1 MISESKWQKYPSHV
15 ATIFPAMPVDHGA
28 EKIAHSPQRGIL
40 MQQQSSRHNGR
51 ISGMWATT
59 VLLATTFALA
69 GCGGGEEKNDPTQ
82 VAARVNGQDVTVHQ
96 LNFRLQQARLRP
108 EDTEE
113 ASKVFLN
120 QLIDQ
125 ELVVQKALDQKL
137 DKTPRVLQA
146 LEAARREVLARA
158 YVEQVTANPLRPQ
171 ENQIKQYYQDHPEL
185 FSKRQ
190 IYLLQEFVLPN
201 VPQEKIEE
209 VRRQALSAK
218 SPSEFANW
226 VKSSDLRANSSAAQR
241 PAEQIPMDLLTKL
254 AALGDGSALVVQDKG
269 PAMRILFRS
278 ASRPDPVDFERARPA
293 VEQFLVNMARRDTL
307 NNDLRLLRESAKVEY
322 QGKFSGMKFQVESA
336 SSPASGV
343 TLQPTTEAA
352 SQVQLSNPTT
362 GGTTVSL
369 PGQTSP
375 SIQVSLPD
383 VASQPQK

>member
-1 MISESKWQKYPSHV
+1 
-15 ATIFPAMPVDHGA
+15 
-28 EKIAHSPQRGIL
+28 

-190 IYLLQEFVLPN
+190 IYLLQEFLLPN
-201 VPQEKIEE
+201 VPQDKIEE

-322 QGKFSGMKFQVESA
+322 QGKFSSMKFQVEPA